1 MSHTNIRFITEE
13 TSVDYVRSLSTTQF
27 FFYKYETMLNKF
39 ILKIIDVFSNEFPL
53 NHIQVFNHVYN
64 IVTWVIVAQGRTK

>member
-27 FFYKYETMLNKF
+27 LFCKYETMLNKF

>member
-39 ILKIIDVFSNEFPL
+39 ILKIIDVFSNEFSL

>member
-13 TSVDYVRSLSTTQF
+13 TSVEYMRSLSTTQF

>member
-13 TSVDYVRSLSTTQF
+13 TSVEYMRSLSTTQF

-39 ILKIIDVFSNEFPL
+39 ILKIIDVFSNEFSL
-53 NHIQVFNHVYN
+53 SHIQVFNHVYN